1 MSIGKLFLG
10 VIVLGGAAAG
20 VLYATGM
27 LTYGDDGVKLN
38 TERIAEAVTPSEYT
52 KAEIAFGQGSW
63 GEAIGLYKEALA
75 AHPDSPNSDE
85 ATYRIAVSYEKMGTL
100 SQALAAYKD
109 YLLTNPSGRY
119 VSQAKKQIEFLDG
132 TGVR

>member
-10 VIVLGGAAAG
+10 VIILGGAAAG

-27 LTYGDDGVKLN
+27 LTFGDEGVKLN
-38 TERIAEAVTPSEYT
+38 TESIAEAVTPDEYT
-52 KAEIAFGQGSW
+52 QAEIAFGQGSW

-75 AHPDSPNSDE
+75 ANPDSESADE
-85 ATYRIAVSYEKMGTL
+85 ASYRIAVSYEKMGTL

-109 YLLTNPSGRY
+109 YLRSNPKGNY
-119 VSQAKKQIEFLDG
+119 IPQASKQIEFLDG
-132 TGVR
+132 TGVK